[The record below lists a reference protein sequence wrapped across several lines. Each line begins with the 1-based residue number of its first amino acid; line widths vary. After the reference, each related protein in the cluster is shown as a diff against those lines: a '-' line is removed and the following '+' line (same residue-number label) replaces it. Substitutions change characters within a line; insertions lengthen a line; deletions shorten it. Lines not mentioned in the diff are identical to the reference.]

1 MQASSSTPD
10 ATTPYQAAAAPADL
24 SGHTAASKSPT
35 NLLSRG
41 TLGLFPLAGW
51 LPAEHS
57 TLTSCTPGRR
67 RQTEQDSCSSVCFH
81 LLQLLL
87 ENKPLTQISISRVL
101 KTQNISSSTALR
113 LPRMRPSPAKH
124 RSSALLQ
131 HEISLLF
138 ASVNTFQQVWLA
150 LAGFRHC
157 PQHTAAGDTR
167 SCGWLWLIW
176 ENHQPQ
182 RSAAAPFQELL
193 ARSRGVSVPIP
204 GSCGEKPAGGPCTC
218 GVQTRLQ
225 MSLGPSTNIQKG
237 RGMVARKEL
246 TECSWQQFLC
256 SKGRGAAFFQKLL
269 RSAIGSCFEGVR
281 FANTCE
287 RK

>member
-1 MQASSSTPD
+1 MPD
-10 ATTPYQAAAAPADL
+10 QTR
-24 SGHTAASKSPT
+24 
-35 NLLSRG
+35 LL
-41 TLGLFPLAGW
+41 LLCLFPFIATALRKQA
-51 LPAEHS
+51 P
-57 TLTSCTPGRR
+57 
-67 RQTEQDSCSSVCFH
+67 DS
-81 LLQLLL
+81 
-87 ENKPLTQISISRVL
+87 QISISRVL

-138 ASVNTFQQVWLA
+138 TSVNTFQQVWLA

-167 SCGWLWLIW
+167 SFGWLWLIW

-218 GVQTRLQ
+218 GVQTQLQ